1 MENNQIRKEI
11 AKEVDDFEK
20 ALIDRDRL
28 QVFNVPLM
36 SKEEVK
42 AVKAGL
48 GLDAKPK
55 GADFDVDK
63 ALRYNDG
70 KLQWS
75 MVDFDSLEGLVRV
88 LEYGASKYSKG
99 NWKKGMPVT
108 QVTESL
114 MRHLFAFLKGENVDP
129 ESGCR
134 HISHVMCNAM
144 FLEYILREK
153 PHFDDRENSVDF

>member
-1 MENNQIRKEI
+1 MENRTTKG
-11 AKEVDDFEK
+11 VDEFEK
-20 ALIDRDRL
+20 ALIERDKKE
-28 QVFNVPLM
+28 VFNVPLM
-36 SKEEVK
+36 SKEEIN
-42 AVKAGL
+42 ALKAGL
-48 GLDAKPK
+48 GFGPKHEVK
-55 GADFDVDK
+55 GADFDIDK
-63 ALRYNDG
+63 ALRYNEN

-88 LEYGASKYSKG
+88 LEYGAVKYSKG

-114 MRHLFAFLKGENVDP
+114 MRHLFAFLRGEDVDP

-134 HISHVMCNAM
+134 HISHVMCNTM

-153 PHFDDRENSVDF
+153 PHYDDRKETEDKW